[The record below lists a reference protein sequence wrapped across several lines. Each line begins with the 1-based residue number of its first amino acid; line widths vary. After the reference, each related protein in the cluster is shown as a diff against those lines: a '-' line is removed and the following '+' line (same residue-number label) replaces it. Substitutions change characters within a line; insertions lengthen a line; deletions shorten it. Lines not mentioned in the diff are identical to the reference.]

1 MLRVGLSR
9 APALARLV
17 AMRRKKLQCIRAFVR
32 ELDAA
37 TRTEYSRQVRE
48 TRLVRAYHRLPADV
62 QGVVADG
69 YRQCLMASEDDAGA
83 ARQAVLNDLVR
94 GTGLTR
100 EQILALP
107 PGPDEA
113 GRARA
118 LDVAGDVVAD
128 ALAEAFESARRRGP
142 GRPDSLPVATAVA
155 MTESPSRRRDRRRW
169 LAYSLAASTAM
180 ACAGFALAWTWSSSA
195 SQRLATPVAEDS
207 VPVDRVHEDDDGLL
221 LFFSQSELDGATRW
235 LHAIEINLS
244 DEPRPAVDAVIE
256 TGARD
261 RDGEGHG
268 AERVLE
274 VTRSERRIP
283 AKTARRRAIPVKSRH
298 DTTLFNKLDQQQ
310 GKTKPRQ
317 RAMSIH
323 KILLD

>member
-107 PGPDEA
+107 PVKRRRLGTCRLTRNINP
-113 GRARA
+113 
-118 LDVAGDVVAD
+118 LDAAD
-128 ALAEAFESARRRGP
+128 ASAAVSGP
-142 GRPDSLPVATAVA
+142 
-155 MTESPSRRRDRRRW
+155 
-169 LAYSLAASTAM
+169 
-180 ACAGFALAWTWSSSA
+180 
-195 SQRLATPVAEDS
+195 
-207 VPVDRVHEDDDGLL
+207 
-221 LFFSQSELDGATRW
+221 
-235 LHAIEINLS
+235 
-244 DEPRPAVDAVIE
+244 
-256 TGARD
+256 
-261 RDGEGHG
+261 
-268 AERVLE
+268 
-274 VTRSERRIP
+274 
-283 AKTARRRAIPVKSRH
+283 
-298 DTTLFNKLDQQQ
+298 
-310 GKTKPRQ
+310 
-317 RAMSIH
+317 
-323 KILLD
+323 